1 MSAWGTYNSING
13 LNHDQ
18 RIVENLPKIRPFG
31 LARCAEIIHQRR
43 IKQAEFPPHALQ
55 ILAHIIQTIFP
66 KLPHKEPPRSMKL
79 IHLRDKL
86 SQEIL
91 TEMLHC
97 IESNPLQLNLLA
109 EPHTP
114 MNNILRHLRVIVI
127 QICEHEVVIIALLTI
142 HIPRLRPTLRLVTQD
157 FVDSGLVV
165 VGVVI
170 GTGEV
175 VPVVFLLRVF
185 FSSAGKVEAEPGI
198 DFVGVGGGFVSVVW
212 VDFLGFALFFVV
224 CGGFVVQY

>member
-1 MSAWGTYNSING
+1 
-13 LNHDQ
+13 
-18 RIVENLPKIRPFG
+18 
-31 LARCAEIIHQRR
+31 
-43 IKQAEFPPHALQ
+43 
-55 ILAHIIQTIFP
+55 
-66 KLPHKEPPRSMKL
+66 MKL

-97 IESNPLQLNLLA
+97 IESNPLQRHLPA

-114 MNNILRHLRVIVI
+114 INNILRHLRVIVI
-127 QICEHEVVIIALLTI
+127 QICEHEVVIIALFTI
-142 HIPRLRPTLRLVTQD
+142 HIPRLGPAFRLITKD
-157 FVDSGLVV
+157 FIDSSLVV
-165 VGVVI
+165 ISIVV

-185 FSSAGKVEAEPGI
+185 VSPAGKVEAEPSI

-212 VDFLGFALFFVV
+212 VDFLDFAFFFVV
-224 CGGFVVQY
+224 CGGFVVQHLPVFVSISLSKGMERAVPASQ